1 MNLRDL
7 EYTVCLAPEGQ
18 LRRAA
23 ERCHVSQPTMSAQ
36 IAKLRTSSG
45 FNYSS
50 AACVLPHPPSTA
62 ARSSAKPRLCSA
74 LTALVRAGQDP
85 FQGPFHPRKV
95 PDPNSLGETIRIS
108 CEPKMVRRTVP
119 SKRERIMNLRCSP
132 RPDPDDRKFAAE
144 PASEPELR
152 HLKQR
157 VLISLRLARGALI
170 VS

>member
-1 MNLRDL
+1 MSCPRRP
-7 EYTVCLAPEGQ
+7 APAR
-18 LRRAA
+18 RRALPCQPA
-23 ERCHVSQPTMSAQ
+23 DNERPDRETEDELGLQLFKRGMRAATPTVNGRAVIRQAQ
-36 IAKLRTSSG
+36 I
-45 FNYSS
+45 
-50 AACVLPHPPSTA
+50 VLGVDGIG
-62 ARSSAKPRLCSA
+62 ARRP
-74 LTALVRAGQDP
+74 
-85 FQGPFHPRKV
+85 GPVPRKV

-108 CEPKMVRRTVP
+108 CEPKMVRRTVH